1 MAGMSRIV
9 IVGGGYGGIECAKK
23 LCAKLRNGK
32 DASITLI
39 DRNPFHTLMTELHEV
54 AGWRVDPESVMVSFQ
69 KIFASEKIDIVTDTV
84 STVDFQ
90 AKTVAAGRAT
100 YPYDYLVLG
109 SGAEPEFFGIPG
121 IKENS
126 FSLWSL
132 DDALKLRGHM
142 AATFL
147 AASRE
152 GDQEKRR
159 ELLTFVIAGA
169 GFTGIELAGEFL
181 EYRDAMCDYYHLDRA
196 EVRIAVVEALPSI
209 LVMLDEKMRA
219 KAEKYLKAKNVELML
234 NSPIVKAEPG
244 IVSIKDGRTLK
255 TSTFVWTCGVMGSA
269 FAGNLDLT
277 KGRCTNPEC
286 PHSRAGSCKKR
297 ICEFKTSRG
306 GLFVE
311 GKRGRILVN
320 ENMES
325 VDYPGVYLA
334 GDTLWFLEG
343 GKPLPQ
349 IVETALQ
356 TADCAAHNILA
367 DIRGGGQKKTYR
379 SKLHGFMISVGSRY
393 AVANVSGMK
402 LTGFP
407 AMALKHLVNLHYLWG
422 IAGFNACF
430 DYLRHEIFRR
440 DDDRSFWPGRLVGQR
455 VQGLWVALLR
465 MFVGMMWFIEGVSK
479 ASWLDPKNSG
489 WVNAFLFGI
498 KPVSAEGA
506 EALSAASEE
515 GGAAAAAL
523 DPAAALESAK
533 AAATAAGG
541 IFRPP
546 LIHKPTG
553 LYKWV
558 LKLLI
563 GDGTQPYQLV
573 FAYLMRSAI
582 VLGEIGVGLA
592 LFGGALTFLASGVS
606 LILCLLF
613 ILSGMAT
620 QEIFWYLFAGV
631 TLLGASGKTAGLDSW
646 IIPWIDRLW
655 RGSRLGQRSKL
666 YSGEPVTRKPKKG

>member
-1 MAGMSRIV
+1 MAGKSRIV

-23 LCAKLRNGK
+23 LCAKFKYGI

-54 AGWRVDPESVMVSFQ
+54 AGWRVKPESVMVSFQ
-69 KIFASEKIDIVTDTV
+69 KIFAGKKIAIITDTV
-84 STVDFQ
+84 SSVDFK
-90 AKTVAAGRAT
+90 AKTVVASKAS

-109 SGAEPEFFGIPG
+109 TGAEPEYFGIPG
-121 IKENS
+121 IEDNS

-132 DDALKLRGHM
+132 DDALKLRSHM
-142 AATFL
+142 ADTFL

-152 GDQEKRR
+152 GDPQKRR
-159 ELLTFVIAGA
+159 DLLTFVIAGA

-181 EYRDAMCDYYHLDRA
+181 EYRDAMCDYYHLGRA
-196 EVRIAVVEALPSI
+196 DVRIVVVEALPSI
-209 LVMLDEKMRA
+209 LVMLDERMRA

-234 NSPIVKAEPG
+234 NSPVVKAEPG
-244 IVSIKDGRTLK
+244 IVSIKDGRTFK
-255 TSTFVWTCGVMGSA
+255 TRTFVWTCGVMGSA

-286 PHSRAGSCKKR
+286 PHSRSGSCNKK
-297 ICEFKTSRG
+297 ICEFKTNHG

-320 ENMES
+320 ENMGS
-325 VDYPGVYLA
+325 VDYPGVYLT
-334 GDTLWFLEG
+334 GDGLWFLEG

-356 TADCAAHNILA
+356 TADCAARNIIA
-367 DIRGGGQKKTYR
+367 DIRGGGPRKSYR
-379 SKLHGFMISVGSRY
+379 SNLHGFMISLGSRY
-393 AVANVSGMK
+393 AVANVSGMR
-402 LTGFP
+402 LTGFL
-407 AMALKHLVNLHYLWG
+407 AMALKHVVNLHYLWG

-430 DYLRHEIFRR
+430 DYLRHEIFHR

-465 MFVGMMWFIEGVSK
+465 MFVGVMWFIEGVSK
-479 ASWLDPKNSG
+479 ISWLDPKNSG

-498 KPVSAEGA
+498 QPKVVEGA
-506 EALSAASEE
+506 EAVSAASEE
-515 GGAAAAAL
+515 GGAAVAAL
-523 DPAAALESAK
+523 DPAAALASAK

-546 LIHKPTG
+546 LIPKPTL

-558 LKLLI
+558 VDLLI
-563 GDGTQPYQLV
+563 GDGKQPYQLV
-573 FAYLMRSAI
+573 FAYLLRSAI
-582 VLGEIGVGLA
+582 VLGEIGIGLA

-606 LILCLLF
+606 LILCLMF

-620 QEIFWYLFAGV
+620 QEIFWYIF
-631 TLLGASGKTAGLDSW
+631 LGASGKTAGLDNW

-655 RGSRLGQRSKL
+655 RGSGLGQRSKL
-666 YSGEPVTRKPKKG
+666 YSGEPVVRKAKKG